1 MSTIEAASAAAPL
14 EQQHATVRVLL
25 ISAAAALG
33 GFLFGYDT
41 AVINGATMR
50 LCVTGRRTGQHPV
63 SRTSNLL
70 ARTISGKNWPHER

>member
-41 AVINGATMR
+41 AVINGAVDAIRGTFG
-50 LCVTGRRTGQHPV
+50 LSAAATGVAV
-63 SRTSNLL
+63 SWS
-70 ARTISGKNWPHER
+70 A